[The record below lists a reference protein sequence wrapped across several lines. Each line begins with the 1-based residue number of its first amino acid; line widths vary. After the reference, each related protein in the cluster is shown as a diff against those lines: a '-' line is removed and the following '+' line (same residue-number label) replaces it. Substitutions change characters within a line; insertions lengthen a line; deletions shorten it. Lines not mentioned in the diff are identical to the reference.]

1 MEKNYQIHISY
12 RVMEDLSDIYNY
24 IRKDSVYYA
33 IKTKKEIG
41 ERILDLSFM
50 PFIGRRLVDSENHDI
65 LNLREIFYKSYRI
78 IYRVDSK
85 TIYVRRV
92 LHSARLLSKNLIKV

>member
-1 MEKNYQIHISY
+1 MQNYQIELSNKALKDI
-12 RVMEDLSDIYNY
+12 SDIYNY

-33 IKTKKEIG
+33 TITKNEIMA
-41 ERILDLSFM
+41 RILNLSFM
-50 PFIGRRLVDSENHDI
+50 PFMGRKLIDSENNNI
-65 LNLREIFYKSYRI
+65 LNLREIIYKSYRI
-78 IYRVDSK
+78 IYGINSE

>member
-1 MEKNYQIHISY
+1 MQKYQIELTNKALKDI
-12 RVMEDLSDIYNY
+12 SDIYNY

-33 IKTKKEIG
+33 TKTKNEIMA
-41 ERILDLSFM
+41 RILNLSFM
-50 PFIGRRLVDSENHDI
+50 PFMGRKLVDSENNNI
-65 LNLREIFYKSYRI
+65 LNQREIIYKLYRI
-78 IYRVDSK
+78 IYGINSE

>member
-1 MEKNYQIHISY
+1 MQKYQIELTNKALKD
-12 RVMEDLSDIYNY
+12 VSDIYNY

-33 IKTKKEIG
+33 TKTKNEIMA
-41 ERILDLSFM
+41 RILNLSFM
-50 PFIGRRLVDSENHDI
+50 PFMGRKLVDSENNNI
-65 LNLREIFYKSYRI
+65 LNQREIIYKSYRI
-78 IYRVDSK
+78 IYGINSE